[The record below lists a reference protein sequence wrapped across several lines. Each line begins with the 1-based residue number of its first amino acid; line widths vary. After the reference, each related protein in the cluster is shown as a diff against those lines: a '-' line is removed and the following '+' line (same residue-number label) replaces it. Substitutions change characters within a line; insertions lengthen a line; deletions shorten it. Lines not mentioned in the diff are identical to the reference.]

1 MSQKLNPV
9 KLLTD
14 LSGSNANGRLSV
26 YNDRVN
32 WSVYLEQGQIKC
44 AANSV
49 QQFMV
54 SLDHHLRSLGF
65 QNAAAAAKSI
75 PKSNIKSEDEQ
86 VSWLEGGRIIPSI
99 NWLVLREY
107 LHRDQAQQICVSL
120 SKEAIET
127 LLWITEGE
135 YKWTKNASLPQH
147 VLAARVSFNNLESFP
162 LIKQLEARIKSWQSI
177 GSPITSPYQCL
188 FLTDSQN
195 ITQSS
200 AVVLS
205 KLAKFLK
212 GLSFRQ
218 LSLILNQDELKI
230 AQLLHTSIT
239 SGAIALRPPQPP
251 FHLLPNIPNS
261 VDITST
267 ESQTSKV
274 KLKVACIDDSPTI
287 LDEMQRFLSQ
297 EAYEITKI
305 DDPLKAAPILLRLK
319 PDLILMDISMPNI
332 NGYKLCSFFR
342 GSASLKHIP
351 IIMVSGR
358 TGFIDKTRAKMVGA
372 TDYLTKP
379 FSQSELLSI
388 VNKYLSKTETN
399 TELNRALS

>member
-107 LHRDQAQQICVSL
+107 LHRDQTQQICVSL

-135 YKWTKNASLPQH
+135 YKWTKNANLPQH

-267 ESQTSKV
+267 ESQTSKGQV
-274 KLKVACIDDSPTI
+274 KSCL
-287 LDEMQRFLSQ
+287 
-297 EAYEITKI
+297 Y
-305 DDPLKAAPILLRLK
+305 
-319 PDLILMDISMPNI
+319 
-332 NGYKLCSFFR
+332 
-342 GSASLKHIP
+342 
-351 IIMVSGR
+351 
-358 TGFIDKTRAKMVGA
+358 
-372 TDYLTKP
+372 
-379 FSQSELLSI
+379 
-388 VNKYLSKTETN
+388 
-399 TELNRALS
+399 